1 MTSMSTAGGPF
12 FSMNSCWAS
21 SNLQGRAAT
30 SGLVSD
36 RYGRGTRLRE
46 GRRIAWS
53 QPRGCYL
60 QSSESTCSSFFSSFC
75 LRLFH
80 AGENL
85 VQPVVVL
92 LQRFPQH
99 CEPLVHCFDAGLCET
114 TRALRAIHAKCN
126 KSCVFEHF
134 QVLRDCRLRHLEG
147 LG

>member
-36 RYGRGTRLRE
+36 RYERDTRLRE

-60 QSSESTCSSFFSSFC
+60 QSSESTCSSFFSSFDLRWFYLRWFC

-92 LQRFPQH
+92 LQRFSQH
-99 CEPLVHCFDAGLCET
+99 CEPLVHCSNAGLCET
-114 TRALRAIHAKCN
+114 TRALRAIHAT
-126 KSCVFEHF
+126 
-134 QVLRDCRLRHLEG
+134 
-147 LG
+147 